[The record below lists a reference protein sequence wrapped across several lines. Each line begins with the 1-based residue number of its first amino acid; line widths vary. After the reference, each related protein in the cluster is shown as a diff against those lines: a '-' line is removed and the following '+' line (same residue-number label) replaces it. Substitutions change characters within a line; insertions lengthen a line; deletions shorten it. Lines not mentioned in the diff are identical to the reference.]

1 MQDGG
6 MWRLL
11 FLLLIALPAMAQDA
25 RPLLGPGTLPPRG
38 PVAAAPSAIPPLA
51 AAPSMVEAEPSPTP
65 LSGEGKAP
73 EPVPT
78 QAPQP
83 APIPP
88 PALATPAP
96 ALTLAQDP
104 QRCGP
109 GRDGQVACMS
119 GRLCACRFERG
130 GQLTGRGDHFAWD
143 CGPLRPS
150 CDLPPADLPGGAVQ
164 PDIVIVPQ
172 IGPRRRY

>member
-1 MQDGG
+1 
-6 MWRLL
+6 MWRFL

-25 RPLLGPGTLPPRG
+25 RPLLGPGTLVPRG
-38 PVAAAPSAIPPLA
+38 PAAAAPSTIPPLA
-51 AAPSMVEAEPSPTP
+51 AAPSAVEAEPAPTP

-73 EPVPT
+73 ETPLPAQAQ
-78 QAPQP
+78 QAPMPPPMP
-83 APIPP
+83 AP
-88 PALATPAP
+88 LATPAP
-96 ALTLAQDP
+96 GLSLAQDP
-104 QRCGP
+104 ARCGP
-109 GRDGQVACMS
+109 ASDGQVACMS

-172 IGPRRRY
+172 IGPVRRR

>member
-1 MQDGG
+1 

-11 FLLLIALPAMAQDA
+11 LLLLIALPAMAQDA

-38 PVAAAPSAIPPLA
+38 PVAADPSAIPPLA
-51 AAPSMVEAEPSPTP
+51 AAPSAVEADPAPTP

-73 EPVPT
+73 ERPLPAQAQ
-78 QAPQP
+78 QAPMP
-83 APIPP
+83 AP
-88 PALATPAP
+88 LATPTPDP
-96 ALTLAQDP
+96 A
-104 QRCGP
+104 RCGP
-109 GRDGQVACMS
+109 AREGQVACMS

-164 PDIVIVPQ
+164 PDIIIAPQ
-172 IGPRRRY
+172 ITPRHRY

>member
-1 MQDGG
+1 

-38 PVAAAPSAIPPLA
+38 ATAPSAIPPLA
-51 AAPSMVEAEPSPTP
+51 AAPSAVEAEPAPTP
-65 LSGEGKAP
+65 LAGEGKVP
-73 EPVPT
+73 EQPLPLPAQAQ
-78 QAPQP
+78 QAPT
-83 APIPP
+83 PP
-88 PALATPAP
+88 PLATPAP
-96 ALTLAQDP
+96 GLTPAPDP
-104 QRCGP
+104 ARCGP
-109 GRDGQVACMS
+109 AREGQVACMS